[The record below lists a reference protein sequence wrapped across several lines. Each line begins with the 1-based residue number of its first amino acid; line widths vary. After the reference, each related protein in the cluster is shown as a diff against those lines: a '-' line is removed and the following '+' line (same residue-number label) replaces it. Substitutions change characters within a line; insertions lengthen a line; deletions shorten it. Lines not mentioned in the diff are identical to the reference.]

1 MAGTSEAIQETLSEV
16 KSLTP
21 TERNKLAGS
30 LLTTIT
36 DIKKPVALRAAAMR
50 AEMAQYMPVPLTL
63 VSALGGLLAEP
74 VRRSVVGRLVTP
86 VVQQGLGLIGLGFG
100 LQWLGKIKGY
110 EIPLVGPVGAAHV
123 AYGGALISVGFYGS
137 KKNPDP
143 VKLALE
149 GTTYKALNPDK
160 KADDEGDT

>member
-1 MAGTSEAIQETLSEV
+1 MAATSEAIQETLADV

-21 TERNKLAGS
+21 TERTKLGAS

-50 AEMAQYMPVPLTL
+50 AEMAQYMPVPLTI
-63 VSALGGLLAEP
+63 VSSLGGLLAEP
-74 VRRSVVGRLVTP
+74 VRRSLVGRLVTP
-86 VVQQGLGLIGLGFG
+86 VVQQGLALIGLGFG
-100 LQWLGKIKGY
+100 LQWLGKVKGY
-110 EIPLVGPVGAAHV
+110 EIPLVGPIGAAHA
-123 AYGGALISVGFYGS
+123 AYGGALISIGFYGT

-149 GTTYKALNPDK
+149 GTTYKALNPDP
-160 KADDEGDT
+160 KADEEDDS